1 MNATLGGL
9 TFVGGE
15 GAATYTIFRDRGLTG
30 WFEGVEMR
38 REIIARPLGNGD
50 FPTPGRLGPRL
61 ITLSGFILTA
71 DDPAAFEVAMKA
83 LEDLLADGS
92 MDTFTVEQA
101 TGTYTAEV
109 GRIGTPEI
117 IIEVY
122 GSRARYRLQL
132 WAPDPTK
139 ELLP

>member
-9 TFVGGE
+9 TFVGGG
-15 GAATYTIFRDRGLTG
+15 GAATYTIFRDGLKG

-38 REIIARPLGNGD
+38 RETIPRPNGNGD
-50 FPTPGRLGPRL
+50 FDAPGYLGPRL

-71 DDPAAFEVAMKA
+71 DASAFEVAMKA
-83 LEDLLADGS
+83 LEDLLADGG
-92 MDTFTVEQA
+92 MDTFAVEQA

-109 GRIGTPEI
+109 RRHGSPEI

-139 ELLP
+139 VLLP